1 MQKIM
6 KKILLIAAIML
17 SGVILY
23 AKDGETPTN
32 EAKSSMCIVK
42 GQITDKINGESLT
55 GVTVRIVEN
64 DIVAYTD
71 FDGEFTFGN
80 LIPGTYTIETS
91 LVSYEC
97 EEIKVT
103 ASASSN
109 QAVNIELITISEK

>member
-1 MQKIM
+1 M

-32 EAKSSMCIVK
+32 ESKRSICIVK
-42 GQITDKINGESLT
+42 GQIKVKINGGLLT
-55 GVTVRIVEN
+55 GVNVRIVEE

-80 LIPGTYTIETS
+80 LAPGTYTIETS

-97 EEIKVT
+97 EEIQVT

-109 QAVNIELITISEK
+109 KAVNIELITISEK